1 MHTPMRRSTLAWV
14 VMTALGL
21 AACDIINPEEPIP
34 AFIYIPAF
42 SVETSPEEGSSS
54 DNIRELWLTVDGQS
68 LGAYRI
74 PNAVPILTEGSAE
87 IRLQAGI
94 RDNGITLD
102 PNIYPFYAPATFT
115 RELVPGETDTLPLV
129 EFRYL
134 EETQFAFVEDFEDDL
149 AVFEG
154 IERSTAEVF
163 EGEYAGR
170 IELDT
175 LNTVVRLATI
185 GSYSNLTALSPQVY
199 VEMDY
204 RSDVPVAVGVAGQP
218 DVPGFPTVALDAGFL
233 PNTEWNKIYF
243 SLGGLLQQGQFGSVQ
258 IVLEAFLTDPQQL
271 GPDGV
276 ARVYLDNI
284 KLVHF

>member
-1 MHTPMRRSTLAWV
+1 MRRNTLAWV
-14 VMTALGL
+14 MMIALGL
-21 AACDIINPEEPIP
+21 VACDIINPEEPIP
-34 AFIYIPAF
+34 AFLYISAF
-42 SVETSPEEGSSS
+42 ALETSPDEGSSS

-74 PNAVPILTEGSAE
+74 PNAIPILAEGAAE

-94 RDNGITLD
+94 RDNGITRD
-102 PNIYPFYAPATFT
+102 PNTYPFYAPATFN
-115 RELVPGETDTLPLV
+115 RDLVPGDTDTLPPIA
-129 EFRYL
+129 FRYR
-134 EETQFAFVEDFEDDL
+134 EETQFAFIEDFEDDL

-163 EGEYAGR
+163 EGEYAGL
-170 IELDT
+170 IQLDT
-175 LNTVVRLATI
+175 LNTVVRLGTTAA
-185 GSYSNLTALSPQVY
+185 YSNLTALSPQVY
-199 VEMDY
+199 VEMNY
-204 RSDVPVAVGVAGQP
+204 LSDVPVAVGVAGQP

-233 PNTEWNKIYF
+233 PNSEWNKIYF